1 MNNSNLSAKVYDDI
15 KVMLI
20 GIVFPPGSYL
30 SEQTLADKLGVSRTP
45 VREALQRLSHEG
57 WVQIGERKRILVS
70 PVTPQDIEELFLLRS
85 ILEPYAAKDTLAKG
99 KSRVLAG
106 KLDEVVEQMD
116 AVSKNRMA
124 FARLDMQ
131 FHSLIVGNIGS
142 PRLDRFWQTLHEET
156 SRLAVMNLTDRN
168 RPGIVIQ
175 EHKRMVD
182 AFWMKDL
189 EQILNAI
196 LEHIFKSRDALM
208 TKLSVSGLNKKNTKK
223 QQGFEGIDAETF
235 DCISDVSESVSFEG
249 GQDDIQ
255 FCDGKEGA

>member
-1 MNNSNLSAKVYDDI
+1 MNNGNLSIKVYDDI
-15 KVMLI
+15 KAMLI

-30 SEQTLADKLGVSRTP
+30 REQTLADKLGVSRTP

-57 WVQIGERKRILVS
+57 WVQIGERKRIFVS

-85 ILEPYAAKDTLAKG
+85 ILEPYAAQDTLAKG

-106 KLDEVVEQMD
+106 KLDEVVEQMHV
-116 AVSKNRMA
+116 VSKNRMA
-124 FARLDMQ
+124 FARLDMK
-131 FHSLIVGNIGS
+131 FHSLIIGNIGS

-168 RPGIVIQ
+168 RPEIVIR

-189 EQILNAI
+189 DQILNAI
-196 LEHIFKSRDALM
+196 SEHILKSRDALM
-208 TKLSVSGLNKKNTKK
+208 TKLSVSSVNKKSTKK
-223 QQGFEGIDAETF
+223 QPRLEEIDAEMFNCDHCDQECMSIEDEQIDT
-235 DCISDVSESVSFEG
+235 
-249 GQDDIQ
+249 Q
-255 FCDGKEGA
+255 FCNEKEGE